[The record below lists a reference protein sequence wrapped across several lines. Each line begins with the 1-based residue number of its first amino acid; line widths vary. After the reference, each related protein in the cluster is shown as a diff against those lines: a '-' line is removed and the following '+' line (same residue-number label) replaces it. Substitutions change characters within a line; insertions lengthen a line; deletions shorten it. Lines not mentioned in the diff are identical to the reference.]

1 MKGEFGEVGGGA
13 IGEQTAGYPSFP
25 HPSAPPHPS
34 SAHGEAPRLQGSPSS
49 WGSRSLGSPG
59 RFSGL
64 LCFPF
69 QPQLV
74 PGFVISKGDKAPD
87 GRKLAG
93 AQGAGPSALGA
104 SQKIVP
110 WKQGSC
116 P

>member
-1 MKGEFGEVGGGA
+1 MNLERLAGGQLGNRQQDTPA
-13 IGEQTAGYPSFP
+13 SLTLVPLPTPAVPMGR
-25 HPSAPPHPS
+25 PP
-34 SAHGEAPRLQGSPSS
+34 
-49 WGSRSLGSPG
+49 GSRAPLAVGAQGALGVQGGSQVC
-59 RFSGL
+59 
-64 LCFPF
+64 CFPF